1 MKQLFEQI
9 LNEILAE
16 QESANG
22 NTDEQVFTPEQQR
35 FLGKFAAYN
44 STSLGILYSKTGT
57 GIEEFMLRAGG
68 QLNLTP
74 HVFNSLIQAGVISL
88 QPYGSRRT
96 PDWTIQLEIPLA
108 DVAKFA
114 ELSASEETP
123 EPTADSFPDTGA
135 GGGGGG
141 GMTTADLG
149 SPELAGGEEIPG
161 EEIPAEVLPGET
173 PGAETEAPV
182 EEPGA
187 EPETEEIPEVPQ
199 ESFRTDGELIVESK
213 KYQIYNYG
221 SILEQSAK
229 TLKQILNTR
238 PDKIKIHSNSSR
250 VLNRLPSGYIF
261 HLQKIIEQLSK
272 RLYTDLEREHLVADI
287 MDNLAHN
294 FGLTP
299 NQILR
304 AYTFYRHQNKLKN
317 IIKK

>member
-16 QESANG
+16 QESASDNSE
-22 NTDEQVFTPEQQR
+22 DQVFTPEQQR

-44 STSLGILYSKTGT
+44 TTSLGILYSKTAT
-57 GIEEFMLRAGG
+57 GIEEFMLRASG

-74 HVFNSLIQAGVISL
+74 HVFNSLLQSGVISL

-96 PDWTIQLEIPLA
+96 PDWTIQLDIPLA

-114 ELSASEETP
+114 ELSAAEDAP
-123 EPTADSFPDTGA
+123 QPTADSFSDTGG

-141 GMTTADLG
+141 GMTTADLDTSG
-149 SPELAGGEEIPG
+149 GAEAVADEPAGEDLGIELPTGEEPESPESPEI
-161 EEIPAEVLPGET
+161 
-173 PGAETEAPV
+173 
-182 EEPGA
+182 EP
-187 EPETEEIPEVPQ
+187 EPETDELPDVPQ
-199 ESFRTDGELIVESK
+199 ESFRHNGDLIVENAQ
-213 KYQIYNYG
+213 YQIYNYG

-250 VLNRLPSGYIF
+250 VLKRLPSGYIF
-261 HLQKIIEQLSK
+261 HLQQIIEQLSK